1 MRSLKFCSITYVIFF
16 ALILT
21 LSCGLNPIY
30 IHPEVEWNYLI
41 YMAADNNLERF
52 ALENIKELQK
62 VGSNKK
68 VNFLVLLD
76 RSPKYKSGS
85 SDWSGTKLLYISKN
99 LSNFDDDV
107 ILSYDELDMTDG
119 ENLYNFLV
127 FANTYFPSKHTILNI
142 WSHGSG
148 VSSDGKIPELGVKSI
163 IQDWT
168 TGYDKSMAIVDLKD
182 VINRYESVANKRID
196 IIHFDACD
204 MQMLEVAY
212 ELKDTVDYLVGS
224 ETEMPGAGSNYE
236 AIGTFLLNNPL
247 SSAKEVATYITES
260 SYERYKANPR
270 AILALT
276 GKFLSLS
283 TISTS
288 ALGEF
293 ITEFNK
299 IADSLLLLSDSDVDI
314 FLQNRSSFSV
324 INEYPEFCDLKEFLI
339 SLQSFNIDVSNAVS
353 LLDKVVANFLTVG
366 EVDCMSGISINIPYT
381 KATFQK
387 YTDSESRYKVL
398 DFYKNTSFSMFLSR
412 VKTHLDVKR

>member
-16 ALILT
+16 VLFLT
-21 LSCGLNPIY
+21 LSCGLNPVY
-30 IHPEVEWNYLI
+30 VHPEAEWNYLI

-85 SDWSGTKLLYISKN
+85 NDWSGTKLLYISKN
-99 LSNFDDDV
+99 PHNFDDDV
-107 ILSYDELDMTDG
+107 ILSYNELDMTDD

-127 FANTYFPSKHTILNI
+127 FANTYFPSKYTVLNL

-148 VSSDGKIPELGVKSI
+148 VSSDGKIPEFGVKSI

-168 TGYDKSMAIVDLKD
+168 TGYDKSMAIVDLKN
-182 VINRYESVANKRID
+182 VINRYESEANKRID
-196 IIHFDACD
+196 VLHFDACD

-224 ETEMPGAGSNYE
+224 ETEMPALGSNYE

-247 SSAKEVATYITES
+247 SSAEEVATYITES
-260 SYERYKANPR
+260 SYEKCKENPR

-283 TISTS
+283 TIRTD
-288 ALGEF
+288 ALDEF
-293 ITEFNK
+293 VFEFNK
-299 IADSLLLLSDSDVDI
+299 ISDTILLLSDSE
-314 FLQNRSSFSV
+314 LTSFFEKRLALSV
-324 INEYPEFCDLKEFLI
+324 INEYPEFCDLKEFLV
-339 SLQSFNIDVSNAVS
+339 SLQSFNIDVFNALS
-353 LLDKVVANFLTVG
+353 LLDKIVTNFHTVG
-366 EVDCMSGISINIPYT
+366 EVDCVSGISINIPYT
-381 KATFQK
+381 KADFLK
-387 YTDSESRYKVL
+387 YADTGNRYRVL
-398 DFYKNTSFSMFLSR
+398 QFYKDTSFAKFLTR
-412 VKTHLDVKR
+412 VKKYLDIQG